1 MNRRPLGS
9 GRRLA
14 FIAALLLVV
23 GCVLP
28 WYRVGGDGGLP
39 ARIFNGFSGGDVT
52 GTGILAFLAGLAT
65 LALIALPYAAGD
77 RPTGVDRWIVFA
89 LLAGAA
95 IVGVLLW
102 IPNVLAA
109 PEGILPDRAYGFWIS
124 AVGAIMLGRA
134 AYDIA
139 LEPPRR

>member
-1 MNRRPLGS
+1 MHRRPLGS

-14 FIAALLLVV
+14 FLAALLLVV

-28 WYRVGGDGGLP
+28 WYRVGGDGGLSP
-39 ARIFNGFSGGDVT
+39 LVYRAFD

-89 LLAGAA
+89 VLAGAA

-102 IPNVLAA
+102 IPNVIEA
-109 PEGILPDRAYGFWIS
+109 PEGILPDRAYGFWITV
-124 AVGAIMLGRA
+124 VGAILLARS

>member
-1 MNRRPLGS
+1 MHRRPLGG

-14 FIAALLLVV
+14 FLAAIVLLV

-28 WYRVGGDGGLP
+28 WYGVGG
-39 ARIFNGFSGGDVT
+39 NTGDLTATVYRAFD

-65 LALIALPYAAGD
+65 LALISLPYAAGD
-77 RPTGVDRWIVFA
+77 RPTGVDRGISFGI
-89 LLAGAA
+89 LAGIA
-95 IVGVLLW
+95 IVGVVLW
-102 IPNVLAA
+102 IPNVLVA
-109 PEGILPDRAYGFWIS
+109 PAGLLPDRAYGFWITAAG
-124 AVGAIMLGRA
+124 AVMLARA

>member
-1 MNRRPLGS
+1 MHRRPLGS

-14 FIAALLLVV
+14 VIAALLLIV
-23 GCVLP
+23 GSVLP
-28 WYRVGGDGGLP
+28 WYRVGGDGGLAP
-39 ARIFNGFSGGDVT
+39 LVYRAFD

-65 LALIALPYAAGD
+65 IALIALPYAAGD

-89 LLAGAA
+89 LLGGAA
-95 IVGVLLW
+95 LVGVVLW
-102 IPNVLAA
+102 IPNVLVA
-109 PEGILPDRAYGFWIS
+109 PEGILPDRAYGFWIA
-124 AVGAIMLGRA
+124 AVGAILLARS